1 MKVLRYV
8 AASMLMAGGSLS
20 TLCYA
25 TTQMAQSTRAD
36 PNECTVSADP
46 SIAPTGSPSKPPV
59 LSVGVS
65 DPNTKLNLPWFLTDI
80 ITAVNT
86 HQSAHCFVRALR
98 SGIRSPLT
106 FPSGPL
112 AGRFSPAA

>member
-1 MKVLRYV
+1 MKRFRYLS
-8 AASMLMAGGSLS
+8 ASMIMAAALFT

-25 TTQMAQSTRAD
+25 STEATQPARTD

-46 SIAPTGSPSKPPV
+46 SIAPSGSTSKPPR

-80 ITAVNT
+80 VNAVNT
-86 HQSAHCFVRALR
+86 HQSAHCFMRALR
-98 SGIRSPLT
+98 SGI
-106 FPSGPL
+106 
-112 AGRFSPAA
+112 